1 MSRAREHE
9 VSSPI
14 SLFPFIGILL
24 CTMGALLVVLV
35 VVSRDARDSAQRDVK
50 AKQSAAKVDDGT
62 QKKIACVQKYVG
74 DLAKVRNEAERKLH
88 DEHQHLS
95 NVEDHIR
102 RLQDKMRSLQLA
114 ANELEG
120 LEREHYDDRAQAER
134 EVERLNQLIE
144 ESKKSIE
151 KLQGEAEKAP
161 SSYAVVPYEGPNG
174 THRRPMYVECV
185 DDGVV
190 LQPEGVRIPSEDLRP
205 PYGPGNPLAAT
216 LRATRDHILKM
227 YPKEGENRQTE
238 PYPLLLVRAEGL
250 VNFDR
255 ARQAI
260 EGGDF
265 DLGFELVED
274 SWKLK
279 FPQADPQLASIQQ
292 TALVQARARQQVLA
306 AAAPRAY
313 RSEGEGERD
322 GYDDDARDGSSD
334 SGYGGEGG
342 GGYGNGGSGG
352 GGIGSGGNG
361 GGGRYASRSSAGGG
375 SGMPGGSGGNGAPG
389 NGGSGAGPGGSGL
402 AGANGMPGGGSA
414 VGSGSGGFVNG
425 GGGVGAGTGGG
436 SAGVAGGAGQEAG
449 IGMPGSGLSGPAGPP
464 SEPIAG
470 AIGAT
475 GGGGT
480 GGSEAGGYGGAP
492 GGMSGSPGGGGMA
505 GGYGGAPGNSG
516 GGAMTGSGG
525 MAGGATSGGGMGGNA
540 GGAGMTS
547 SASGMGSSGSP
558 AMASTDPSMPPD
570 ANGQQGVSMMY
581 GSPPPDASQNMRDDE
596 KRHHSLAETRGKD
609 WALKQKPQRA
619 IAVRRTIRVVVQNN
633 QLRILPEGATV
644 NSPGGKV
651 IPMPGDTVQSLDP
664 FVKDVRDEIDGWGMA
679 GNGLYWRPVIVLSVA
694 PQGERRASDLERWLS
709 NSGLELK
716 TDETANTAPPRK
728 VQ

>member
-62 QKKIACVQKYVG
+62 QKKIAYVQKYVG

-120 LEREHYDDRAQAER
+120 LEREHYDDRRRRSGRSSGSIE
-134 EVERLNQLIE
+134 LIE

-185 DDGVV
+185 EDGVM

-216 LRATRDHILKM
+216 LRATRDHILRM

-313 RSEGEGERD
+313 RSEGEGEGN

-334 SGYGGEGG
+334 GGYGGEGG

-352 GGIGSGGNG
+352 GGSGGGGNG
-361 GGGRYASRSSAGGG
+361 GGRGYAGGSATG
-375 SGMPGGSGGNGAPG
+375 GGNGMPGGSGGNGAPG
-389 NGGSGAGPGGSGL
+389 SGGSGAGPGGSGL
-402 AGANGMPGGGSA
+402 AGASGMPGGGSA
-414 VGSGSGGFVNG
+414 AGSGSGSGGFGNG
-425 GGGVGAGTGGG
+425 GGGVVAGTGGG
-436 SAGVAGGAGQEAG
+436 
-449 IGMPGSGLSGPAGPP
+449 
-464 SEPIAG
+464 
-470 AIGAT
+470 
-475 GGGGT
+475 GGGGWVARP
-480 GGSEAGGYGGAP
+480 EAQVARDKKP
-492 GGMSGSPGGGGMA
+492 G
-505 GGYGGAPGNSG
+505 
-516 GGAMTGSGG
+516 
-525 MAGGATSGGGMGGNA
+525 
-540 GGAGMTS
+540 
-547 SASGMGSSGSP
+547 
-558 AMASTDPSMPPD
+558 
-570 ANGQQGVSMMY
+570 
-581 GSPPPDASQNMRDDE
+581 
-596 KRHHSLAETRGKD
+596 LAC
-609 WALKQKPQRA
+609 P
-619 IAVRRTIRVVVQNN
+619 VV
-633 QLRILPEGATV
+633 G
-644 NSPGGKV
+644 
-651 IPMPGDTVQSLDP
+651 
-664 FVKDVRDEIDGWGMA
+664 
-679 GNGLYWRPVIVLSVA
+679 
-694 PQGERRASDLERWLS
+694 
-709 NSGLELK
+709 
-716 TDETANTAPPRK
+716 
-728 VQ
+728 

>member
-1 MSRAREHE
+1 MSRARETE

-62 QKKIACVQKYVG
+62 KKKIAYVQKYVG
-74 DLAKVRNEAERKLH
+74 ALANVRSEAERKLH
-88 DEHQHLS
+88 EQHQHLS

-120 LEREHYDDRAQAER
+120 LEREHYDDRTQAER
-134 EVERLNQLIE
+134 EIERLNQLVD

-151 KLQGEAEKAP
+151 KLQDEAEKAP

-174 THRRPMYVECV
+174 THRRPMYIECV
-185 DDGVV
+185 GDGVV

-216 LRATRDHILKM
+216 LRATRDHILRM

-313 RSEGEGERD
+313 RGEGEGRNSF
-322 GYDDDARDGSSD
+322 DDDARDGSSD
-334 SGYGGEGG
+334 GEYSGEGG
-342 GGYGNGGSGG
+342 GYGDGGSGSGSGSGGSGRGYASGSGTGSGDGMPGVSGGAPGG
-352 GGIGSGGNG
+352 GGI
-361 GGGRYASRSSAGGG
+361 
-375 SGMPGGSGGNGAPG
+375 
-389 NGGSGAGPGGSGL
+389 
-402 AGANGMPGGGSA
+402 AGANGMPGGGNGG
-414 VGSGSGGFVNG
+414 GSGSGGYGNGAG
-425 GGGVGAGTGGG
+425 GGGNGSGSGGEAGIA
-436 SAGVAGGAGQEAG
+436 SNAGQEAG
-449 IGMPGSGLSGPAGPP
+449 IGMPGSGLSGPAGAP

-470 AIGAT
+470 AVDANS
-475 GGGGT
+475 GGGG
-480 GGSEAGGYGGAP
+480 SSSGGYGGTP
-492 GGMSGSPGGGGMA
+492 GGMGGSPGGGGMA
-505 GGYGGAPGNSG
+505 GGYGGATGDGGSG
-516 GGAMTGSGG
+516 ATAGRGG
-525 MAGGATSGGGMGGNA
+525 MAGATGGGGMAGSS

-547 SASGMGSSGSP
+547 GASGMGSSGSS

-570 ANGQQGVSMMY
+570 ANGQQAVSMMY
-581 GSPPPDASQNMRDDE
+581 GTPPPDASQSMRDDE

-619 IAVRRTIRVVVQNN
+619 IPVRRTIRVVVQNN
-633 QLRILPEGATV
+633 QLRILPEGAPAS
-644 NSPGGKV
+644 SPGGKV
-651 IPMPGDTVQSLDP
+651 IPVSGDTVLSLDS
-664 FVKDVRDEIDGWGMA
+664 FVKNVHDEIDGWGMA
-679 GNGLYWRPVIVLSVA
+679 GNGLYWRPVILLSVA
-694 PQGERRASDLERWLS
+694 PQGERRASDLERLLR

-716 TDETANTAPPRK
+716 TDETANNALPRK
-728 VQ
+728 MQ